1 MQVNLRS
8 AFIPERR
15 QFTVNASVCLRFL
28 FSEQLVAVFLVYF
41 IPFKLNFFPQLAL
54 IEIYY

>member
-1 MQVNLRS
+1 MQVNLRP
-8 AFIPERR
+8 AFIPELR
-15 QFTVNASVCLRFL
+15 QFTVNALICLSFL
-28 FSEQLVAVFLVYF
+28 FSEQLVAVLLVYF

>member
-8 AFIPERR
+8 AFIPELR

-28 FSEQLVAVFLVYF
+28 FSEQLVAVLLIYF
-41 IPFKLNFFPQLAL
+41 IPFKLNFILQLAL